1 MPTPDS
7 VKTLIETFERNLDFY
22 KSDRYNEAQLRQE
35 FLDPFFK
42 AMGWDMDNTSGVA
55 PQYRDVIHEASIR
68 IGGFTKAPDYA
79 FSIHGQWKFF
89 LEAKKPAVNVK
100 DNADPAYQL
109 RRYGWSAKLPVSIL
123 TDFEELSVYD
133 CRKRPQKG
141 ENASASRLEY
151 IKYQDFVEKWD
162 EIYGTFSKEAI
173 LNGSFDKY
181 TLDSKRHRGAETV
194 DDAFLG
200 EIEHWRDLLARNLA
214 LRNLDLSVR
223 DLNFS
228 VQKIIDRLIFLRICE
243 DRGTEDYKRLA
254 ALLNGTRCWPRL
266 QELFIQ
272 ADARYNSGLF
282 HFSSEKD
289 RGAPDTITPS
299 LSLDD
304 KVLKEIIAKLY
315 YPESPYEFSVLPAD
329 ILGQVY
335 EQFLGKTIHLTAGH
349 QARIE
354 EKPEVRKAGGVYYT
368 PGYIVDYIVKN
379 TLGRLLDG
387 DDPAKPKPVSVSK
400 AAEIKV
406 LDPACGSG
414 SFLIVAYQHLLD
426 WHLRQYTAD
435 EIGAPDEGKIK
446 RHAQGKN
453 PKIYK
458 ANDGSWRLSTAERKR
473 ILLNSIHGVDIDSQ
487 AVEVTKLSLLL
498 KVVEGNT
505 FEILH
510 SPQLSYEGF
519 RLADRILPDL
529 EKNIKCGNSL
539 IGPDFYENEQML
551 LLDEETQ
558 YRINVFDWKRG
569 FPEIMNR
576 GGFDC
581 VIGNPPYIRIQTM
594 KEWAPVEVELY
605 KKIYKSANAGNYDI
619 YVVFVEKALSLLNKA
634 GRMGYILPHK
644 FFNAKYGEPLRGVIA
659 AGNHLAHVVH
669 FGSQQIFSGATTY
682 TCLLFLDGG
691 GANDCRLVK
700 VDDVNAWRIDGRG
713 NEGLIPAKAVTKTEW
728 NFTVGAGSELVER
741 LKTMPCKL
749 GDVADIFVGLQ
760 TSADD
765 VFILD
770 YIDETDK
777 TIRLKSKSLKR
788 EVVLEQELLHPL
800 VSGQDVSGYPPLP
813 YRQFIIFP
821 YEIKDEK
828 ASLIPFDQ
836 IEQRWPKTAAYL
848 LENRKCLEDR
858 EKGKMKGS
866 RWHGYIYLKNMTR
879 QSLCKLC
886 VPRLVDELCAGYD
899 HDGSHFLDNV
909 DVGGVTIKPEYE
921 QHSLVYLLALL
932 NSRLIRWFF
941 PNVSAPFRGG
951 WYSANRQFLT
961 QVPVRIIDFTK
972 PQDKL
977 THDKMVVLVERM
989 LELNRKKSVEKNPD
1003 ALRQLETQIAATD
1016 SQIDRLVYD
1025 LYNLTESEIAIVEGQ
1040 K

>member
-7 VKTLIETFERNLDFY
+7 VKILIDRFDRNLDFY

-42 AMGWDMDNTSGVA
+42 AMGWDMDNTAGVA

-79 FSIHGQWKFF
+79 FTIHGQWKFF

-123 TDFEELSVYD
+123 TDFEELAVYD
-133 CRKRPQKG
+133 CRKRPKKG

-151 IKYQDFVEKWD
+151 IKFQDYAEKWD
-162 EIYGTFSKEAI
+162 EICGTFSKDAI
-173 LNGSFDKY
+173 LSGSFDKY

-214 LRNLDLSVR
+214 LRNKDLSVR

-254 ALLNGTRCWPRL
+254 ALLNGERIYPRL
-266 QELFIQ
+266 MELFIQ

-282 HFSSEKD
+282 HFSTEKD
-289 RGAPDTITPS
+289 RGAPDTITSS

-304 KVLKEIIAKLY
+304 KVLKEIISKLY

-354 EKPEVRKAGGVYYT
+354 EKPEVSKAGGVYYT

-387 DDPAKPKPVSVSK
+387 DDPAKPKPIPVSK
-400 AAEIKV
+400 AADIKV

-435 EIGAPDEGKIK
+435 ENGAPDEGKIK
-446 RHAQGKN
+446 RHGGGQN
-453 PKIYK
+453 PKIYQ
-458 ANDGSWRLSTAERKR
+458 APDGSWKLTADERKR
-473 ILLNSIHGVDIDSQ
+473 ILLNNIHGVDIDSQ

-498 KVVEGNT
+498 KVIEGET
-505 FEILH
+505 HQISQRDWIHER
-510 SPQLSYEGF
+510 Q
-519 RLADRILPDL
+519 RILPDL
-529 EKNIKCGNSL
+529 ENNIKCGNSL

-569 FPEIMNR
+569 FPEIMKR

-581 VIGNPPYIRIQTM
+581 VIGNPPYGAFLENADKDYI
-594 KEWAPVEVELY
+594 
-605 KKIYKSANAGNYDI
+605 KKTYASYKSRYDSYI
-619 YVVFVEKALSLLNKA
+619 YFIEKGMMLLSEGARL
-634 GRMGYILPHK
+634 GYITPELWLRLE
-644 FFNAKYGEPLRGVIA
+644 YSEPLRRLLSNSAILNEVMIHGENVFDA
-659 AGNHLAHVVH
+659 AVVSTASIFISNEKQSKGILIRREEGDWVLDYKDWLVTDELRLDFRLSPSVKDIVGKIKRMGSVPMGALGDLIQGITPYDKYRGQSAAIIKNRAYHHADRIDDTCGKWLEGKDVTRYSTSWCGEWLSYGDWLAAPREPR
-669 FGSQQIFSGATTY
+669 FFKGPR
-682 TCLLFLDGG
+682 LLF
-691 GANDCRLVK
+691 
-700 VDDVNAWRIDGRG
+700 
-713 NEGLIPAKAVTKTEW
+713 
-728 NFTVGAGSELVER
+728 
-741 LKTMPCKL
+741 
-749 GDVADIFVGLQ
+749 
-760 TSADD
+760 
-765 VFILD
+765 
-770 YIDETDK
+770 
-777 TIRLKSKSLKR
+777 R
-788 EVVLEQELLHPL
+788 EVPGVGKRIQASYTDEESYYGHSITPFLANT
-800 VSGQDVSGYPPLP
+800 SLP
-813 YRQFIIFP
+813 YNPRYYLGIANSKMLSWYGDLILPNFGKEVFP
-821 YEIKDEK
+821 KLNPKDIKQMPIRPINFDDPGDK
-828 ASLIPFDQ
+828 A
-836 IEQRWPKTAAYL
+836 K
-848 LENRKCLEDR
+848 
-858 EKGKMKGS
+858 
-866 RWHGYIYLKNMTR
+866 
-879 QSLCKLC
+879 
-886 VPRLVDELCAGYD
+886 
-899 HDGSHFLDNV
+899 
-909 DVGGVTIKPEYE
+909 
-921 QHSLVYLLALL
+921 
-932 NSRLIRWFF
+932 
-941 PNVSAPFRGG
+941 
-951 WYSANRQFLT
+951 
-961 QVPVRIIDFTK
+961 
-972 PQDKL
+972 
-977 THDKMVVLVERM
+977 HDKMVALVERM
-989 LELNRKKSVEKNPD
+989 LELNRKKAGEKNPD
-1003 ALRQLETQIAATD
+1003 ALRQLETQLAATD

-1025 LYNLTESEIAIVEGQ
+1025 LYNLTESEIAIVEERP
-1040 K
+1040 